1 MNAAAPQQ
9 LYPRRVHF
17 HAQPA
22 LAGARL
28 RLVFPLRFN
37 PADMLPFLFPF
48 FMVFLQPLPRQYGGF
63 RMGEGSLRLT
73 RDCGK
78 SR

>member
-48 FMVFLQPLPRQYGGF
+48 FYGFFAALAKTVRWFPYG
-63 RMGEGSLRLT
+63 
-73 RDCGK
+73 
-78 SR
+78 